1 MLPHHP
7 VNAAATAAFG
17 LFAIASTLLLVPGCG
32 GEPPGSQPPLPLA
45 AAPPPPP
52 PDSMHVFDSTLTRLA
67 ADFDRNVDLGHRVP
81 LLYTE
86 QELLWSDLADRLPA
100 DSAPTHGLLID
111 YGLQGDSLRFGFRFA
126 TLTPTAT
133 PNVYD
138 YTPPD
143 TLLDFWNNGLTPV
156 LAKDWRMAYQYDT
169 TSSSVYYSRVRIRH
183 AAGKPFEPADPLS
196 DASADMMAWENEVK
210 AMYDE
215 NAAGHGDS
223 TLYLVVRCIA
233 RTTSGDLRHGIC
245 YHLRLRP
252 RTGSGFRDLLDD
264 SYDKN
269 ALFRMH
275 GCDFGTLCP
284 PLCNTYIEP
293 AR

>member
-1 MLPHHP
+1 M
-7 VNAAATAAFG
+7 
-17 LFAIASTLLLVPGCG
+17 
-32 GEPPGSQPPLPLA
+32 
-45 AAPPPPP
+45 
-52 PDSMHVFDSTLTRLA
+52 
-67 ADFDRNVDLGHRVP
+67 
-81 LLYTE
+81 
-86 QELLWSDLADRLPA
+86 
-100 DSAPTHGLLID
+100 
-111 YGLQGDSLRFGFRFA
+111 
-126 TLTPTAT
+126 
-133 PNVYD
+133 YD

-156 LAKDWRMAYQYDT
+156 LAKDWRTAYQYDT
-169 TSSSVYYSRVRIRH
+169 TSSSVYFSRVRIRH
-183 AAGKPFEPADPLS
+183 AAGKPFEPVNPLS
-196 DASADMMAWENEVK
+196 DTWADMMAWENEVK

-223 TLYLVVRCIA
+223 TLFLVVHCIA

-275 GCDFGTLCP
+275 GCDFGDMCP
-284 PLCNTYIEP
+284 PECTTYTEP